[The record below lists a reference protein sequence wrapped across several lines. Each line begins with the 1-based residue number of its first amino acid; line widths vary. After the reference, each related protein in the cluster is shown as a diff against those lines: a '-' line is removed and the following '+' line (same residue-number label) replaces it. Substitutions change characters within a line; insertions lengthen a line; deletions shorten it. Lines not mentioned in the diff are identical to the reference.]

1 MKGKLILCHV
11 LCTAIGCIAGAL
23 AASGMGVFGG
33 ALLAVVVAA
42 VLGAVGISKIVAEEE
57 DIPTMKPVLKPAV
70 QKAPAP
76 VAPEPAKVQHSD
88 MDLLGLSEEM
98 AFASQQVVWG
108 INQFEV
114 ALKKLGDLS
123 NDISS
128 KSENN
133 ASSLEEASAGVMEI
147 AGVASDISET
157 AQSSMDQCHSSTSL
171 VEKYQHEVN
180 EVTLA
185 IKNVGQVVQAAVN
198 DIDELNNASEKIA
211 NFVEKIRG
219 IASQT
224 NLLALNAAIEAARAG
239 EHGKGFAVVAEEVRN
254 LAARSAKAAKETTD
268 MIEGSMAKV
277 ETGREI
283 AHKTADALNAI
294 VGDVSS
300 VADIVA
306 NIAKASNEQKLAL
319 EQINQG
325 VQQVSQVVQANSSTS
340 EEAATASQNLNQQAD
355 IMRANVGKF
364 RLSNSGSSFYGG
376 NGGSAIQK
384 PDLTS
389 AGRQPAVV
397 PAKPGVKPR
406 TIALTDD
413 EGFGKY

>member
-70 QKAPAP
+70 QKAPVP
-76 VAPEPAKVQHSD
+76 VAPQPAKVQHSD

-114 ALKKLGDLS
+114 AFKKLGDLS

-147 AGVASDISET
+147 AGVANDISET

-171 VEKYQHEVN
+171 VEKYQREVN

-224 NLLALNAAIEAARAG
+224 NLLALNAAIEAARWRAWQG
-239 EHGKGFAVVAEEVRN
+239 
-254 LAARSAKAAKETTD
+254 LCCS
-268 MIEGSMAKV
+268 
-277 ETGREI
+277 GR
-283 AHKTADALNAI
+283 
-294 VGDVSS
+294 
-300 VADIVA
+300 
-306 NIAKASNEQKLAL
+306 
-319 EQINQG
+319 
-325 VQQVSQVVQANSSTS
+325 
-340 EEAATASQNLNQQAD
+340 
-355 IMRANVGKF
+355 
-364 RLSNSGSSFYGG
+364 
-376 NGGSAIQK
+376 GGSQ
-384 PDLTS
+384 
-389 AGRQPAVV
+389 AGC
-397 PAKPGVKPR
+397 
-406 TIALTDD
+406 
-413 EGFGKY
+413 

>member
-33 ALLAVVVAA
+33 ALLAVVIAA

-57 DIPTMKPVLKPAV
+57 DIPTMKPVLKPAI
-70 QKAPAP
+70 QQAPVP
-76 VAPEPAKVQHSD
+76 VAPQPAKVQHSD

-157 AQSSMDQCHSSTSL
+157 AQSSMAQCHSSTSL
-171 VEKYQHEVN
+171 VEKYQRDVN

-239 EHGKGFAVVAEEVRN
+239 EHGMGQPVR
-254 LAARSAKAAKETTD
+254 R
-268 MIEGSMAKV
+268 
-277 ETGREI
+277 
-283 AHKTADALNAI
+283 
-294 VGDVSS
+294 
-300 VADIVA
+300 
-306 NIAKASNEQKLAL
+306 
-319 EQINQG
+319 
-325 VQQVSQVVQANSSTS
+325 
-340 EEAATASQNLNQQAD
+340 
-355 IMRANVGKF
+355 
-364 RLSNSGSSFYGG
+364 
-376 NGGSAIQK
+376 
-384 PDLTS
+384 
-389 AGRQPAVV
+389 RQH
-397 PAKPGVKPR
+397 GQDR
-406 TIALTDD
+406 FL
-413 EGFGKY
+413 

>member
-57 DIPTMKPVLKPAV
+57 DVPTMKPVLKPAV
-70 QKAPAP
+70 QKAPVP
-76 VAPEPAKVQHSD
+76 VAPQPAKVQHSD

-147 AGVASDISET
+147 AGVANDISET

-171 VEKYQHEVN
+171 VEKYQREVN

-198 DIDELNNASEKIA
+198 DIDELN
-211 NFVEKIRG
+211 
-219 IASQT
+219 
-224 NLLALNAAIEAARAG
+224 
-239 EHGKGFAVVAEEVRN
+239 
-254 LAARSAKAAKETTD
+254 
-268 MIEGSMAKV
+268 
-277 ETGREI
+277 
-283 AHKTADALNAI
+283 
-294 VGDVSS
+294 
-300 VADIVA
+300 
-306 NIAKASNEQKLAL
+306 
-319 EQINQG
+319 
-325 VQQVSQVVQANSSTS
+325 
-340 EEAATASQNLNQQAD
+340 
-355 IMRANVGKF
+355 
-364 RLSNSGSSFYGG
+364 
-376 NGGSAIQK
+376 
-384 PDLTS
+384 
-389 AGRQPAVV
+389 
-397 PAKPGVKPR
+397 
-406 TIALTDD
+406 
-413 EGFGKY
+413 